1 MNNTVGYN
9 FPANSYDRQQG
20 LGENSMIEGKLMF
33 KHTKNMKK
41 HYKLL
46 SLSVACLCSM
56 SAQAAEE
63 QFNGALRAA
72 NAGNVGQL
80 QQYQSAM
87 QNDVLGYYP
96 EYWILNQNL
105 GSQPASQII
114 SFAQR
119 YPQSAMAEKLAADYV
134 EEKVKMADFS
144 TAQPVLQ
151 YVTNADP
158 AEACAVAQVRA
169 KSGDQLVYA
178 EFKDVWL
185 TTNSQPESCTGLGR
199 MMLSSPL
206 MTNEDRQQRLWVQ
219 LRAGQSGQ
227 AIATAQGLELNL
239 SLAQL
244 NTIQANPTNYLWSAP
259 KSTATDHAYL
269 IYALGR
275 LADSDLDSAMS
286 IVKRTA
292 EGTPVQVQKTL
303 FRTVGYIGG
312 TTVMKNNFNREVL
325 NYLDA
330 SYGLP
335 FSPEEAEI
343 YARQAI
349 RFSAWESLIRAIDAM
364 SVNQKQEDRW
374 QYWLARA
381 SEQRTDRASK
391 QAAESIY
398 KKLAVGEDYHNL
410 LARDKLGQ
418 LTASTPNS
426 AQPSSQAMQRL
437 NQDIHFRRAFALRNI
452 NAPENYI
459 NREWNWAVRQAYLRK
474 DDDLL
479 LAAAKRAMDMGW
491 YDRAIY
497 AADRT
502 ADKHNYNYRYPMPHQ
517 NYVVSH
523 SRNAGIDAAWA
534 YGLMRQE
541 SRFNTGARSHVG
553 AGGLMQIMPDTAK
566 LVARQMGE
574 TYNPAALTDMN
585 TNIRYGTYYL
595 STIQRQLSNSPVL
608 ATAGYN
614 AGPNRARR
622 WQPEFQSIAADQY
635 TETIPLLETR
645 DYVKH
650 VMTNATYYGILLGQ
664 GAQSVGKRMQAI
676 PLRNTP

>member
-1 MNNTVGYN
+1 MT
-9 FPANSYDRQQG
+9 
-20 LGENSMIEGKLMF
+20 EGKHMF
-33 KHTKNMKK
+33 NRVINKK
-41 HYKLL
+41 YYKMLAL
-46 SLSVACLCSM
+46 SLASTGFVSITH
-56 SAQAAEE
+56 AADE
-63 QFNGALRAA
+63 QFNAALQAA
-72 NAGNVGQL
+72 NAGNTGLL
-80 QQYQSAM
+80 QQYQASM

-96 EYWILNQNL
+96 EYWSLNANL
-105 GSQPASQII
+105 SAQPSSNIVN
-114 SFAQR
+114 FVQR

-134 EEKVKMADFS
+134 EEKVKQADFA

-151 YVTNADP
+151 YVTNPDK
-158 AEACAVAQVRA
+158 AESCAVAQVRA
-169 KSGDQLVYA
+169 KSGDPLVFA
-178 EFKDVWL
+178 EYKDVWL

-206 MTNEDRQQRLWVQ
+206 MTEQDRQQRLWGQ

-227 AIATAQGLELNL
+227 ALATAQTLGMSL

-244 NTIQANPTNYLWSAP
+244 NQIQANPLNYLWSAP
-259 KSTATDHAYL
+259 KASTADHAYL
-269 IYALGR
+269 VFAMGR
-275 LADSDLDSAMS
+275 LADSDLN
-286 IVKRTA
+286 TA
-292 EGTPVQVQKTL
+292 ISSVQNAAQGTPVQVQKAL
-303 FRTVGYIGG
+303 YRAVGYIGG

-335 FSPEEAEI
+335 FSSEEAEI

-349 RFSAWESLIRAIDAM
+349 RFSSWESLIRAIDAM
-364 SVNQKQEDRW
+364 SVTQKQEDRW

-381 SEQRTDRASK
+381 SEQRGDASSK
-391 QAAESIY
+391 RTAQEIF
-398 KKLAVGEDYHNL
+398 KKLAQGDDYHNL
-410 LARDKLGQ
+410 LAKDKLGQ
-418 LTASTPNS
+418 SYNNIPNNV
-426 AQPSSQAMQRL
+426 QPSNSDVQRL
-437 NQDIHFRRAFALRNI
+437 SQDIHFSRAFALRRV
-452 NAPENYI
+452 NAPDNYI
-459 NREWNWAVRQAYLRK
+459 NREWNWAVRQAYLK
-474 DDDLL
+474 QDDGLL
-479 LAAAKRAMDMGW
+479 LAAAKRATDMGW

-502 ADKHNYNYRYPMPHQ
+502 ENKHNYSYRYAMPHQ

-523 SRNAGIDAAWA
+523 SRNAGIDPAWA

-574 TYNPAALTDMN
+574 TYNPAALSDMN
-585 TNIRYGTYYL
+585 TNIRYGTFYL
-595 STIQRQLSNSPVL
+595 SMIQSQLSSSPVL

-622 WQPEFQSIAADQY
+622 WQPDSQSIAADQY
-635 TETIPLLETR
+635 TETIPLTETR

-650 VMTNATYYGILLGQ
+650 VMTNATHYGVLLGQ
-664 GAQSVGKRMQAI
+664 GAQSIEKRMNII
-676 PLRNTP
+676 PLRINP